1 MYCVHIVCIECV
13 CPDSLLGAV
22 IPLLSVNAAP
32 FPRFVGARSRGR
44 RSLPEKP
51 VILTSNDGRSYRLG
65 DEIGKG
71 GWGAVFDCCEQAS
84 GMIYACK
91 RTPLRGKRD
100 DAAASIELEIDLL
113 RRLNHKNIV
122 QYVDT
127 VRTRRH
133 LYIILEYMELGSLA
147 DKVRRFGTFGESVL
161 HVYMREVLLGLAY
174 LHEQG
179 VVHRDIKGANILTTK
194 GGHVKLAD
202 FGVATRVKEGASKS
216 TSVVGTPYWMA
227 PEVIEMA
234 GVSAAC
240 DVWSVG
246 CTVVELLTEHPPY
259 FDLQPMAAL
268 FRIVQDAHPPL
279 PDAVGPA
286 ALPLSKNNGR
296 KSVK

>member
-1 MYCVHIVCIECV
+1 M
-13 CPDSLLGAV
+13 S
-22 IPLLSVNAAP
+22 
-32 FPRFVGARSRGR
+32 
-44 RSLPEKP
+44 
-51 VILTSNDGRSYRLG
+51 
-65 DEIGKG
+65 
-71 GWGAVFDCCEQAS
+71 
-84 GMIYACK
+84 
-91 RTPLRGKRD
+91 
-100 DAAASIELEIDLL
+100 
-113 RRLNHKNIV
+113 
-122 QYVDT
+122 
-127 VRTRRH
+127 
-133 LYIILEYMELGSLA
+133 GSLA

-268 FRIVQDAHPPL
+268 FRIVQARRKVPPPKSLLRNTADSHNDQKHCGLDAH
-279 PDAVGPA
+279 AH
-286 ALPLSKNNGR
+286 
-296 KSVK
+296 